1 MKKNSV
7 ISIIIIVLILLT
19 AILFF
24 RGCSQEGSEMK
35 NYSVAGTYTETT
47 TYKNAEI
54 TVSGVNIDNATYTGN
69 VTITDSVVNGDIRL
83 TNSNVQGELTVKGGD
98 TIYLDGGSYQS
109 VTVEKPGAKIILLGE
124 AKIETL
130 KSTAA
135 CSVSVNNQSK
145 LKNMIVDKTASRTA
159 IATQDSGSIDFIQ
172 SKGISDIVL
181 NAPTKSISFG
191 PNATGSTLVANA
203 IVDKIQTEAK
213 VILTLNA
220 NVGSLII
227 TGTGDGTSIILG
239 NNAVIT
245 SMGTDARV
253 EISGE
258 GSVTSATTNDPLNIT
273 GTITPEVIYI
283 TTKPV
288 ITDPNGGLMISTNT
302 SRTSTSGSGGSGSTT
317 LYAESGGSCSI
328 INSKYNMPPL
338 DPAPPVPTNI
348 CVTGIQV
355 TPVEAD
361 VIMGNTLTLNAIIFP
376 EDATNQTI
384 SWESSD
390 SNIAT
395 VSDGVVTPVSN
406 GEVTITARTL
416 DGDKT
421 DSCKVTVKTNLTAVT
436 MINTIA
442 ATNNTIAE
450 TIQYNGIYTLPVVV
464 IVQGYGNEKLP
475 CPVNWVPNPADIKKV
490 GETAYTGTLTLPAGY
505 VNLNDIQPKI
515 LLTVQAQPLITNNS
529 ILTSQRIYLNG
540 DPAPL
545 TVDAIVTEGKLLTY
559 QWSQRIGDTDTPL
572 PNVTGPTYDPPVSTK
587 LGTTYYYCV
596 VSTDNTEPVSLLVG
610 IVVTSSAPATP
621 LPPTDPVVPVPV
633 VPATPDVPADPT
645 VSADPVISAD
655 PVVSTD
661 PVTLSE
667 MPNVIVQPTSISQ
680 GTGVALATI
689 AQKTSTAQATIGVAI
704 PARFSFSV
712 DASVS
717 DGGALTYQWFE
728 SAIAINADG
737 TMIPGATDKTL
748 NLNAA
753 DISGPKHYYVEITN
767 TKTGCLPV
775 TAVSLPVSVT
785 II

>member
-24 RGCSQEGSEMK
+24 RGCSQEESEMK

-83 TNSNVQGELTVKGGD
+83 TNSNVQGDLTVKGGN

-109 VTVEKPGAKIILLGE
+109 VTVEKTGAKIILLGE

-181 NAPTKSISFG
+181 NTPTKSIAFG

-213 VILTLNA
+213 VALTLNA

-227 TGTGDGTSIILG
+227 TGTGDGTSVILG

-273 GTITPEVIYI
+273 GTITPEVVYI

-317 LYAESGGSCSI
+317 LYAESGDSCSL
-328 INSKYNMPPL
+328 INSKYNLSPL
-338 DPAPPVPTNI
+338 DPPSTNI

-355 TPVEAD
+355 TPIEAD

-376 EDATNQTI
+376 ENASNQTI

-395 VSDGVVTPVSN
+395 VCDGVVTPVSN
-406 GEVTITARTL
+406 GEVTITARTQ

-421 DSCKVTVKTNLTAVT
+421 DSCIVTVKTNLTAVT

-559 QWSQRIGDTDTPL
+559 QWSQRIGDIDTPL
-572 PNVTGPTYDPPVSTK
+572 PDVTGPTYDPPVSTK
-587 LGTTYYYCV
+587 PGTTYYYCV

-621 LPPTDPVVPVPV
+621 LPPTDPDVSV
-633 VPATPDVPADPT
+633 VPAKADTPADPA
-645 VSADPVISAD
+645 VSADPV

-667 MPNVIVQPTSISQ
+667 MPNIIVQPTSISQ
-680 GTGVALATI
+680 GTGVALAAL
-689 AQKTSTAQATIGVAI
+689 AQDTSTAQATIGAAI
-704 PARFSFSV
+704 PARISFSA

-717 DGGALTYQWFE
+717 DGGTLTYQWFE
-728 SAIAINADG
+728 SASAINADG
-737 TMIPGATDKTL
+737 TMIPAATDKTL
-748 NLNAA
+748 TLNAA

-767 TKTGCLPV
+767 TKAGCLPV